1 MAQASAVYTVPID
14 IQHGKSFRDLEGDI
28 YDLSLMAKLASREI
42 ECLLDDVA
50 AGTECYDRGTFV
62 VQHLCDMIETIKGRY
77 YAKYHA
83 GS

>member
-1 MAQASAVYTVPID
+1 MAQANVVHISPID
-14 IQHGKSFRDLEGDI
+14 IQHGKSFRDLESDI

-42 ECLLDDVA
+42 ESLLDDVA

-62 VQHLCDMIETIKGRY
+62 VQHLSDMVEAIKGRY
-77 YAKYHA
+77 YAKFKT